1 MIMKKLTLLMLLLI
15 AGAFAMNAQDE
26 KEPMRS
32 AIFNTLPSEFT
43 QLGNTSIY
51 YSITQRTAAGP
62 GNIVGV
68 SILGEINDQYYS
80 STYEAN
86 GWFFGYPQ
94 RAGAG
99 FLAAFQVEGYDA
111 VQVNAATGTTSHG
124 VTFNTSLEPQ
134 GEVAARI
141 IYTLTNTNDVPV
153 TVNAGVWGDIMIG
166 DNDAAPLER
175 LKNKQDYVYGIKMK
189 YRNAPGTPLLC
200 ALFGEGV
207 TGATP
212 ISDYWFGQYR
222 NNYSNNQIV
231 GNYNTNISNYMQEN
245 GNYDC
250 GLGFCWRGKEIQP
263 GQTIELSWVI
273 SVGEIDYEEPFV
285 PGDDRFEY
293 EVEAEN
299 IDAWNDLGTGHP
311 AHVWGYYEHPYGQVG
326 YIEYQVDGGEWFRI
340 EEPLISGENFDLDF
354 IMRFDLENI
363 TLHVLDLRF
372 TDGLGN
378 YLDMNGLSWVD
389 VRSLDVEGF
398 EDRQYNGEPQIYNV
412 SVDGGESFEVG
423 LDGQFVDP
431 GQYFYQIFGDYY
443 DNTIGIK
450 TVEFEILLGDPEIQ
464 VILPGNVEYDGLP
477 HGATV
482 EVLVGDNDYIITY
495 LNTAT
500 GEILTEAPTEIG
512 IYEVFVE
519 LLESEYYNGMENTS
533 FGMFEIYKKHTAV
546 EEITVNNDNG
556 AWYTIEG
563 IRVNAPT
570 ERGIYIHNGKKY
582 IVK

>member
-1 MIMKKLTLLMLLLI
+1 MKKLTLLMLLLI

-189 YRNAPGTPLLC
+189 YRDTPGSPLLC

-212 ISDYWFGQYR
+212 RSDYWFGQYR

-250 GLGFCWRGKEIQP
+250 GMGFCWKGKEIQP

-326 YIEYQVDGGEWFRI
+326 YIEYQVDDGEWFRI

-495 LNTAT
+495 VNTAT